1 VRSGRSRE
9 AIETLAAVGPHPEA
23 KTLQLLGRAC
33 ADAGRIDDARRA
45 FDAALALEPAE
56 AAFLVDRGELALRE
70 KKPAEAQ
77 DWFQRAIAADPEV
90 PGALVSLGTALA
102 ATGDSA
108 GALRCWR
115 SAVER
120 DPRDFRALFN
130 LGVLEGRLG
139 NVEDA
144 RRCLERF
151 RREAPRARFE
161 QELAEAGRLLDATRR
176 R

>member
-1 VRSGRSRE
+1 VRSGRSGE

-23 KTLQLLGRAC
+23 KTLQVLGRAC

-45 FDAALALEPAE
+45 FDAALELEPAE

-70 KKPAEAQ
+70 QRPTEAR
-77 DWFQRAIAADPEV
+77 DWFRRAIAADPV
-90 PGALVSLGTALA
+90 PGAPASRHRPA

-115 SAVER
+115 RAVER

-139 NVEDA
+139 NVEEA

-161 QELAEAGRLLDATRR
+161 QEVAEAGRLLDATRR